1 MIERDYNEDRETIW
15 GINRED
21 RPWFQ
26 LLTLL
31 GGVAGSITLTAL
43 ALNYGPPDNAPSETA
58 GGIVL
63 GIGGSFVSS
72 GFIAWGLLQCKEL
85 IMSIA
90 YWIKRRNA
98 KNRAELIEQGY
109 EQGYKTGYDDA
120 QSGRPRRMEVSDA
133 GRVERERQL
142 PRRRRARR
150 RLNRPE

>member
-15 GINRED
+15 GFNRED

-31 GGVAGSITLTAL
+31 GGIAGSIILTAL
-43 ALNYGPPDNAPSETA
+43 VVNYGPPDSVPSETA
-58 GGIVL
+58 GSIVL
-63 GIGGSFVSS
+63 GIGGSFVAS
-72 GFIAWGLLQCKEL
+72 GFIAWGLLQFKEL

-98 KNRAELIEQGY
+98 RNRQELIEQGY
-109 EQGYKTGYDDA
+109 EMGYDDA
-120 QSGRPRRMEVSDA
+120 ESGRPRRVEVSDA
-133 GRVERERQL
+133 GQVERARQ

-150 RLNRPE
+150 RLNRSE